1 MNEEQIKQALNQ
13 LADYQAQQDTLRLE
27 QEELINKLMPPEIK
41 KAIEDIRAEY
51 AVKSSAA
58 AENIEQ
64 LQNEIKAAV
73 KELGASVKSDLLHAV
88 FSSGRTTWDS
98 KGLDGYVVAH
108 PEVEKF
114 KKVGEASVSIRA
126 AK

>member
-13 LADYQAQQDTLRLE
+13 LADFQAQQDALRLE
-27 QEELINKLMPPEIK
+27 QDELVNKLIPPEVQ

-51 AVKSSAA
+51 AIKSSAA

-64 LQNEIKAAV
+64 LQNEIKNAV
-73 KELGASVKSDLLHAV
+73 KEFGASVKSDLLYAV

-98 KGLDGYVVAH
+98 KGLDGYIAAH